1 MKDLK
6 VCHLNVYNIANTL
19 FSKPVEI
26 ALFFKCTTF
35 SLQTQIYGVLINA
48 IIITLTAYI
57 TLLFSRIS
65 MAESLFNVY

>member
-6 VCHLNVYNIANTL
+6 VCHLNVYKIAISL

-26 ALFFKCTTF
+26 ALFFGCTIS

-48 IIITLTAYI
+48 IIKTLTTFI
-57 TLLFSRIS
+57 DLLYSRIS
-65 MAESLFNVY
+65 MVESLFNVY